1 MIYNILVL
9 LIGWPGIIT
18 SLILSA
24 GGIIKNKPAMLVMGA
39 VFAVPISW
47 YLNKSP
53 RFEDYGIILPIF
65 QLGAAMALHRRIVW
79 LAWVLLLPFAAMTC
93 WLAIVVLTQ

>member
-1 MIYNILVL
+1 MIYTILAL

-18 SLILSA
+18 SLIFSA
-24 GGIIKNKPAMLVMGA
+24 AGIIKNKPALLVMGA

-47 YLNKSP
+47 YLSKSP
-53 RFEDYGIILPIF
+53 RFDDYGIILPIF

-79 LAWVLLLPFAAMTC
+79 LAWVLLLPFAAMAC